1 MFSTSEKR
9 WICVRAV
16 AAIVGALF
24 IELVLFNLPSIATLT
39 AGGGCIFMPIR

>member
-39 AGGGCIFMPIR
+39 AGGGASSCR